1 MQKTRDSARDR
12 LSFMYGVGTVPGEV
26 DRCLSETKKR
36 LVAAGAK
43 ADNLPVGIE
52 RRVRFLAGLQPK
64 PEAIVRDWFKKN
76 AIFEG
81 LGDAGA
87 ALECIHSASA
97 SNMDTQDAKIAWRTL
112 LRAHTHREIVP
123 GVEAFLAG
131 ADAYPTVPRTDSL
144 DHASPAV
151 IEISDEDA
159 DLCIAIAEGKSLPAP
174 SRPLPALISGMLA
187 SMRGDERTAAER
199 SAELGANSNPLAQK
213 LGLAI
218 SALQSRR
225 SEIPARASARK
236 LQPYVHGMIDSADNV
251 PFIGVVKK
259 VLSTGHIFVS
269 LTALHIDGTWTE
281 VSPMQA
287 RALFPSSGDATAS
300 PHSIPGTFI
309 EGEIGIWTAEL
320 KSPDKSTQ
328 YVITQHQGRAYSV
341 NQVPHSSR
349 DPDEVRRWL
358 IDAYKPSPGSVPI
371 FHLSD
376 GVALRL
382 PGDFSDPGKFNFD
395 MPLDC
400 YRGLE
405 PIELGAGRLVLAP
418 HLPAGIGK
426 FHCEPSGTL
435 IKRLFKQAKD
445 SENVPVL
452 GKVQLQALANFAN
465 LSSSESDLQAH
476 ARALESLGNAAD
488 AKAFLDE
495 TIRQILELPEIK
507 GRIGEE
513 IAEIAEKYSV
523 EQNTLKNEIA
533 DLTEKRRLV
542 DADLEARKEAAQ
554 VELERLKK
562 ASRQQ
567 EAELEKRIKNTF
579 DKAAE
584 SGLETLA
591 NAALLKAILVGKPAA
606 PPAQETQAS
615 PASSPP
621 RKNADF
627 YAAFPTAGNGALP
640 NKRSLMAAVTARAE
654 QSGLSETMILSAI
667 ALASVQPVIGL
678 TGQSARKAIAVLA
691 ALMAD
696 GVMCEV
702 SVNGDMFSVSD
713 LMNAPALVRS
723 GGRGWPATL
732 GAFLEAQDKAGRASI
747 VELRGANRAPPESLL
762 PELAEPQGSDEGGR
776 EICWRDAAGGLRHVS
791 LHTPAVFALTFAAG
805 KSVFPVQGALAACM
819 PMLHA
824 DGPWGDET
832 EPSGEPAIDPTAVS
846 SEVWNTLSGEAQ
858 PGRLKSST
866 PQALASQAVEALGF
880 SAPKAQ
886 AIASLA
892 FLTGRTPSAGLLSE
906 VERLSPDLVRYATAA
921 SHGAIARAVGRIFER
936 EFGATD
942 D

>member
-1 MQKTRDSARDR
+1 MQKTGDSAKDR
-12 LSFMYGVGTVPGEV
+12 LGFMYGLGTAPGEV

-43 ADNLPVGIE
+43 ADNLPVGLE
-52 RRVRFLAGLQPK
+52 RRVRFLAELQPK

-81 LGDAGA
+81 LGDADA
-87 ALECIHSASA
+87 ALESIHSASA
-97 SNMDTQDAKIAWRTL
+97 SNMDAQGAKTAWRTL
-112 LRAHTHREIVP
+112 LRAYAHRESVP

-131 ADAYPTVPRTDSL
+131 ADAHPTVPPTGSL
-144 DHASPAV
+144 DHAAPAAM
-151 IEISDEDA
+151 EITDEDA
-159 DLCIAIAEGKSLPAP
+159 DSCIAIAEGKPLPAP

-187 SMRGDERTAAER
+187 FMRGDERTAAER
-199 SAELGANSNPLAQK
+199 SAELGANSSPLAQK
-213 LGLAI
+213 LGFAI

-225 SEIPARASARK
+225 SESPARASARK
-236 LQPYVHGMIDSADNV
+236 LQPYVHGMIDSADDV

-259 VLSTGHIFVS
+259 VLPQGHIFVS
-269 LTALHIDGTWTE
+269 LAALHIDGKWTE

-287 RALFPSSGDATAS
+287 RALFPSSGDATAA

-328 YVITQHQGRAYSV
+328 YVITQHQGMVYSV
-341 NQVPHSSR
+341 NQVPHSSQE
-349 DPDEVRRWL
+349 PDEVRRWL
-358 IDAYKPSPGSVPI
+358 IDAYKPSSGSVPV

-382 PGDFSDPGKFNFD
+382 PGDLSDPSRFNFD

-445 SENVPVL
+445 SENVPAL

-476 ARALESLGNAAD
+476 ARALVSLGNAAD
-488 AKAFLDE
+488 AKAFLDG

-507 GRIGEE
+507 GRIDAE
-513 IAEIAEKYSV
+513 IAEIAEKYAA

-533 DLTEKRRLV
+533 DLAEKRRLL
-542 DADLEARKEAAQ
+542 DADLEAKKEAAQ
-554 VELERLKK
+554 AELERLKK
-562 ASRQQ
+562 AGRQQ

-584 SGLETLA
+584 GGLETLA

-606 PPAQETQAS
+606 PQAQETQAS
-615 PASSPP
+615 LAIPAGQP
-621 RKNADF
+621 NADF
-627 YAAFPTAGNGALP
+627 NAAFSAGGKGNLP
-640 NKRSLMAAVTARAE
+640 NKRALIAAITARAE

-667 ALASVQPVIGL
+667 ALASVRPVIGL

-691 ALMAD
+691 ALMSD
-696 GVMCEV
+696 GVLCEV

-723 GGRGWPATL
+723 GARGWPATL
-732 GAFLEAQDKAGRASI
+732 GAFLEAQAKAGRASVI
-747 VELRGANRAPPESLL
+747 ELRGANRAPPESLL
-762 PELAEPQGSDEGGR
+762 PELAEPQGADDGGR
-776 EICWRDAAGGLRHVS
+776 EICWRDAAGSLRHVS
-791 LHTPAVFALTFAAG
+791 IRTPAVFALTFVAG
-805 KSVFPVQGALAACM
+805 KSVFPIQGALAACM
-819 PMLHA
+819 PMLHT
-824 DGPWGDET
+824 DGPWGDEI
-832 EPSGEPAIDPTAVS
+832 EPSGKPAIDPTAVS
-846 SEVWNTLSGEAQ
+846 AEAWNTLSGAAQ
-858 PGRLKSST
+858 PGGLKHSAV
-866 PQALASQAVEALGF
+866 QAQASQAAEALGF
-880 SAPKAQ
+880 SASKAQ

-892 FLTGRTPSAGLLSE
+892 FLAGRTASADLRSE
-906 VERLSPDLVRYATAA
+906 VERLAPDLARYATEVSDGVA
-921 SHGAIARAVGRIFER
+921 ARAVGRVFES

-942 D
+942 E